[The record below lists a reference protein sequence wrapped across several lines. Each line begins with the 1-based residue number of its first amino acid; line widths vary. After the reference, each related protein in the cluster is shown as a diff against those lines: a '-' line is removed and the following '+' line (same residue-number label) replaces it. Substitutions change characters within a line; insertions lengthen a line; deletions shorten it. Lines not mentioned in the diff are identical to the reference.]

1 MGKARRKPSDL
12 KEFQTTD
19 TGPDTAAQKFGV
31 VYHRPKDGR
40 PGERRKTRQHP
51 LERMA
56 SHGAITEQ
64 QKDAG
69 IAALNLYER
78 ALPGGGGL
86 SEYVEKSMDC
96 GQIAALTAEAKMRY
110 AKAVRSVSPGPMTQV
125 FSHVVL
131 DCKYL
136 IEMRGCRTSHA
147 ARQRMT
153 RLLRVALDRLHV

>member
-1 MGKARRKPSDL
+1 MPRARRKPSDL

-40 PGERRKTRQHP
+40 PGDQRKTRQHP

-56 SHGAITEQ
+56 SHGVITDQ
-64 QKDAG
+64 QKEAG

-131 DCKYL
+131 NCRYL

-147 ARQRMT
+147 ERKRKT
-153 RLLRVALDRLHV
+153 RLLKTALDRLHV